1 MFLKKIECE
10 PIQKK
15 SHAHKHTPPSFLLL
29 LLLLL
34 LFDGDDNNTY

>member
-29 LLLLL
+29 LLLL
-34 LFDGDDNNTY
+34 FDGDDNNTY